1 MKNNRPIIGITM
13 GDPVGIGPEI
23 IISALQQ
30 SSVYRLCKPLVIGDI
45 QRLNTAK
52 KVIESSLA
60 FKTISMPKDCKF
72 EHGCVD
78 VMNLS
83 ELSPNDAIWG
93 RPTVDTGRAMVRYIT
108 TAIDLATQGVI
119 NATVTCPINK
129 QAMQIAGVN
138 YPGHTE
144 LFADRTN
151 TTDFVMM
158 LAGRHLKVVPATIH
172 IPLKQIPHMLSKELI
187 AKTIRITGRSLME
200 RFGIETPRIAVAGLN
215 PHAGESGLFGEEER
229 QVIIPAIHLAKH
241 GPYLVSGPF
250 PPDTVFHYASKG
262 KFDVVISMYHD
273 QGLIPFKM
281 IHFADGVNTTL
292 GLPIIRTSVDHGTA
306 YDIAGTGKANPA
318 SLIAAIQ
325 MATEQVENERRP
337 VKTSKNQCLNSGP
350 T

>member
-1 MKNNRPIIGITM
+1 MKNKRPIIGITM
-13 GDPVGIGPEI
+13 GDPVGVGPEI
-23 IISALQQ
+23 ILSALKQP
-30 SSVYRLCKPLVIGDI
+30 SVYRLCKPLVIGDVL
-45 QRLNTAK
+45 RLNTAK
-52 KVIESSLA
+52 KVIKSTLA
-60 FKTISMPKDCKF
+60 FKTISTPKDCKF

-83 ELSPNDAIWG
+83 KLPIDDVIWG
-93 RPTVDTGRAMVRYIT
+93 QPTVDTGRAMVRYIIA
-108 TAIDLATQGVI
+108 AIDLATQGVI

-129 QAMQIAGVN
+129 HAMQIAGVN

-158 LAGRHLKVVPATIH
+158 MAGRHLKVVPATIH
-172 IPLKQIPHMLSKELI
+172 IPLKRVPKILSKELI
-187 AKTIRITGRSLME
+187 AKTIRITGRSLIE
-200 RFGIETPRIAVAGLN
+200 RFGIENPRIAVAGLN
-215 PHAGESGLFGEEER
+215 PHAGEDGLFGEEEK
-229 QVIIPAIHLAKH
+229 QVIIPAIHIAKR
-241 GPYLVSGPF
+241 GAYLVSGPF

-262 KFDVVISMYHD
+262 RFDVVISMYHD

-306 YDIAGTGKANPA
+306 YDIAGSGKANPS
-318 SLIAAIQ
+318 SLMAAIQ
-325 MATEQVENERRP
+325 MATEQVEYETRQ
-337 VKTSKNQCLNSGP
+337 VKTTKTRGLNSDL